1 MTNGVLTN
9 VAQLPRSLPLP
20 VPQSGNAPNTQTVA
34 GARDA
39 QLDPK
44 LVTAAHEFE
53 ASMMAELLKPL
64 NIPVVRMNRFDDLLG
79 DPHLAAVGLFQ
90 RHEHPEAGPY
100 VLMRPPVKYSATPA
114 NIRRH
119 PPRLGQ
125 HTAEVFGELADGPGD
140 ALPPRPPPA
149 PPATAGG

>member
-20 VPQSGNAPNTQTVA
+20 VPQSGNAPNTQPVA

-64 NIPVVRMNRFDDLLG
+64 NSGGGFGDDSDGGVASGAGGLG
-79 DPHLAAVGLFQ
+79 DLASSADGSGGALMSFSSEALARALSEKGGLGIARRILDHF
-90 RHEHPEAGPY
+90 EAANPAKGPA
-100 VLMRPPVKYSATPA
+100 S
-114 NIRRH
+114 
-119 PPRLGQ
+119 RLG
-125 HTAEVFGELADGPGD
+125 
-140 ALPPRPPPA
+140 PPEK
-149 PPATAGG
+149 